1 MSKDRKVKEDDTP
14 ALELDPRIL
23 LMIELAKGEDARRQE
38 PPPAPGAAVDASAP
52 ATKAPAAPDEGA
64 ARAALDDILR
74 RAILHAR
81 RSGSLSQ
88 TDIALRLGVSASM
101 VSNWVRGHRPITD
114 RYLPELAR
122 ILNIDLH
129 RAMLDGVL
137 TSSRQPSDEDLELA
151 RLIAGL
157 NDEAKAPLLRLLK
170 RLQG

>member
-38 PPPAPGAAVDASAP
+38 PPPGAAVDASTP

-81 RSGSLSQ
+81 RSGNLSQ

>member
-81 RSGSLSQ
+81 RSGNLSQ

-137 TSSRQPSDEDLELA
+137 TSSRQPSDEDMELA

>member
-81 RSGSLSQ
+81 RSGNLSQ